1 MLFEPKFD
9 QTYITSKAG
18 GSENYHLACGFITRT
33 DILFKEENIAAV
45 IECTGE
51 IQFRRPD
58 DMRTAIASVKVPK
71 QEGGREI
78 YMDVTCHVENGQI
91 VLKMPIYHWI
101 DHYPHCDGE
110 SDRWDTETFGY
121 HTVRYNLETQ
131 EVTINEWSSSN

>member
-9 QTYITSKAG
+9 ETYITSRG
-18 GSENYHLACGFITRT
+18 NDPENYHLACGFRTRT

-58 DMRTAIASVKVPK
+58 DMRNTIASVTVPK

-78 YMDVTCHVENGQI
+78 YMDVTCSVEDGQI
-91 VLKMPIYHWI
+91 VLKMPIYSWI
-101 DHYPHCDGE
+101 DHYPNCDGE
-110 SDRWDTETFGY
+110 SDRWSTKTIGY
-121 HTVRYNLETQ
+121 HTVRYDLETQ
-131 EVTINEWSSSN
+131 EVKVDE

>member
-9 QTYITSKAG
+9 ETFITSDGTEPK
-18 GSENYHLACGFITRT
+18 NFHLACGFLTRT

-51 IQFRRPD
+51 IEFRRPD
-58 DMRTAIASVKVPK
+58 DMRNTIAAVTVPK

-78 YMDVTCHVENGQI
+78 YMDVTCSVEDGQI
-91 VLKMPIYHWI
+91 VLKMPIYSWI
-101 DHYPHCDGE
+101 DHYPNCDGE
-110 SDRWDTETFGY
+110 SDRWTTETIGY

-131 EVTINEWSSSN
+131 EVKVDE